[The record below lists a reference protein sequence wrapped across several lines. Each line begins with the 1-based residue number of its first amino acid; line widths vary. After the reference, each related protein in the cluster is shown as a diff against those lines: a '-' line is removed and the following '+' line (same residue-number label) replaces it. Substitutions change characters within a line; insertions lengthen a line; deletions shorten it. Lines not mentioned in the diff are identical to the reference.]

1 MLSSAARATST
12 RGIVSRSRSFASVV
26 DVAGLKV
33 ATVDNG
39 QPTSS
44 VTFLMKAGSR
54 YENKPGIAHVLK
66 NFGFKNTV
74 ERSALRTVR
83 ESELYGGV
91 LSSSLTRE
99 HLAYTADFLR
109 GDEAYFVDVLASV
122 LTATRFTR
130 YELEE
135 SVLPNVNAESTN
147 ARADPVT
154 YALELAH
161 ALAFRSGLGE
171 SLFAEPN
178 AHITV
183 GDVQSY
189 AGSAFGKG
197 NVAVLGTG
205 ISQDTLARLVQKHLA
220 PAPEAQTPTSATTT
234 YHGGE
239 TRVPFSEHHGRH
251 NTVFIGFGV
260 PGQSSAELAV
270 LATHLSPASSVK
282 WSSGTSPL
290 STTLPAGTSVQAVLL
305 PYSDAT
311 LFGLLVHGKTP
322 EGVAEAGKAAV
333 KAFKAAGSS
342 NGIKAEDL
350 KKAVAKAKF
359 VAANATEDRQGL
371 VSAFA
376 SMLLAGSHLSLESMF
391 ASLDGVNIS
400 TFTKAARNLLETKP
414 TFVAVGDTNKLPYL
428 DELGL

>member
-1 MLSSAARATST
+1 
-12 RGIVSRSRSFASVV
+12 
-26 DVAGLKV
+26 
-33 ATVDNG
+33 
-39 QPTSS
+39 
-44 VTFLMKAGSR
+44 
-54 YENKPGIAHVLK
+54 
-66 NFGFKNTV
+66 
-74 ERSALRTVR
+74 
-83 ESELYGGV
+83 
-91 LSSSLTRE
+91 
-99 HLAYTADFLR
+99 
-109 GDEAYFVDVLASV
+109 VDVLASI

-135 SVLPNVNAESTN
+135 SVLPNVNAESTV

-154 YALELAH
+154 HALELAH

-171 SLFAEPN
+171 SLFAVPD
-178 AHITV
+178 AHISV

-205 ISQDTLARLVQKHLA
+205 ISPDTLARLVQKHLA

-239 TRVPFSEHHGRH
+239 TRVAFSEHNGHGPH
-251 NTVFIGFGV
+251 TVFIGFGV
-260 PGQSSAELAV
+260 PGQSRAELAV

-282 WSSGTSPL
+282 WSAGTSPL

-322 EGVAEAGKAAV
+322 EGVTEAGKAAV
-333 KAFKAAGSS
+333 KAFKGAASS

-359 VAANATEDRQGL
+359 VAASATEDRQGL

-376 SMLLAGSHLSLESMF
+376 STVRLSKVVSTRFIIKFFNSSLLVPIFLW
-391 ASLDGVNIS
+391 NQC
-400 TFTKAARNLLETKP
+400 LLP
-414 TFVAVGDTNKLPYL
+414 SIG
-428 DELGL
+428 